1 MAHIRVADMVR
12 IVTALL
18 RRDRAA
24 VDVEGV
30 DDPILA
36 LRGMG
41 KAIWEREDADAYVE
55 RLRSGWQ

>member
-1 MAHIRVADMVR
+1 MVR
-12 IVTALL
+12 ICIAATAWMV
-18 RRDRAA
+18 AA
-24 VDVEGV
+24 LFQRQCVGADDGGGR
-30 DDPILA
+30 DPILA

>member
-1 MAHIRVADMVR
+1 MLCIRVVDVVR

-18 RRDRAA
+18 CCLRVSKNRRDAR
-24 VDVEGV
+24 
-30 DDPILA
+30 DPILA

-41 KAIWEREDADAYVE
+41 REIWVNEDADAYVD